1 MDAARRHVDDNAD
14 IEKAIDEV
22 EYTGR
27 KHDPR
32 LAMIVSG
39 IAALWSLFQLWIASP
54 LPFIFDL
61 FIIVDVP
68 ARGIHL
74 AFGLLLC
81 FLMYPAARRLAT
93 KQIPVYDLALA
104 LIGCGCALYL
114 FLGYEG
120 LVERRGILF
129 TYDLSPFGIDWPN
142 ME

>member
-1 MDAARRHVDDNAD
+1 MAEPSSSIPDVSQED
-14 IEKAIDEV
+14 IEKAIEEV
-22 EYTGR
+22 EFTGR
-27 KHDPR
+27 KHGPR

-81 FLMYPAARRLAT
+81 FLMFPAARVAN
-93 KQIPVYDLALA
+93 
-104 LIGCGCALYL
+104 
-114 FLGYEG
+114 G
-120 LVERRGILF
+120 L
-129 TYDLSPFGIDWPN
+129 TYIYSRWENAGFVVLPEEVAVVRDQTR
-142 ME
+142 